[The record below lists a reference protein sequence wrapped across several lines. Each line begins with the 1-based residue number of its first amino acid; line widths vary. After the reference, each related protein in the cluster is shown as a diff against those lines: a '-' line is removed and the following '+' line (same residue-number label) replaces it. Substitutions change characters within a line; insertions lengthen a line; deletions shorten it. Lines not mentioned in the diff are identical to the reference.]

1 MRAAAE
7 HEVGSKADARRH
19 VPAGSHFRHA
29 KLLGKRLEKSV
40 SFRWQVHHEL
50 AAVAHPGYKVGC
62 ALPQAR
68 QVAHRE
74 YHFLIAFK
82 VRQLLLGQVDQVG
95 LDACLI
101 EHRLDIVKRVDGRH
115 LARVVQ
121 CQTPRG
127 SHMASLGDLRGI
139 EQVERAG
146 MAHAH
151 LVALLKDE
159 DGGHE
164 HKRYEDADELAVAQ
178 PGTVSLLHGRPSSN
192 TRCRACRGRSP

>member
-1 MRAAAE
+1 MCAAAN

-19 VPAGSHFRHA
+19 IPAGSHFLHA
-29 KLLGKRLEKSV
+29 KLLGKRLEKPV
-40 SFRWQVHHEL
+40 SFRRQIHHEL
-50 AAVAHPGYKVGC
+50 AAVAHPGHKVGR

-74 YHFLIAFK
+74 DDLFIPFQ
-82 VRQLLLGQVDQVG
+82 VRQLLFGQVDQVG

-101 EHRLDIVKRVDGRH
+101 EHRLDVFECAGRRH

-121 CQTPRG
+121 RQTPRG
-127 SHMASLGDLRGI
+127 GHMASLGNLRGI

-151 LVALLKDE
+151 LVALLKDK

-164 HKRYEDADELAVAQ
+164 HKRHKDADELAIAQ
-178 PGTVSLLHGRPSSN
+178 PSALNLLHGRPSSN
-192 TRCRACRGRSP
+192 TRCRAYHGRSP

>member
-1 MRAAAE
+1 M
-7 HEVGSKADARRH
+7 
-19 VPAGSHFRHA
+19 
-29 KLLGKRLEKSV
+29 
-40 SFRWQVHHEL
+40 
-50 AAVAHPGYKVGC
+50 PGVTYKVGR
-62 ALPQAR
+62 AMSQTR

-74 YHFLIAFK
+74 DDFFIPFK

-127 SHMASLGDLRGI
+127 SHMASLGNLRGI

-151 LVALLKDE
+151 LVALLENE
-159 DGGHE
+159 DGSHE
-164 HKRYEDADELAVAQ
+164 HKRHKDADELAVAQ
-178 PGTVSLLHGRPSSN
+178 SGALNL
-192 TRCRACRGRSP
+192 